1 MQGRVGNEGSKEH
14 EVVED
19 DLNNPE
25 LQEILKSAK
34 AVEELV
40 ALAKEEGVE
49 LTDDN
54 LRTAARKDLTL
65 RTCFCCDVPVESP
78 VRTCRNKAGWGYVRR
93 VVSQSQLVTQVL
105 HPFEPILRFL
115 CLKGKLR

>member
-1 MQGRVGNEGSKEH
+1 MQGRVGNEDSKEH

-49 LTDDN
+49 LTDELLD
-54 LRTAARKDLTL
+54 T
-65 RTCFCCDVPVESP
+65 
-78 VRTCRNKAGWGYVRR
+78 
-93 VVSQSQLVTQVL
+93 
-105 HPFEPILRFL
+105 
-115 CLKGKLR
+115 